1 MRKRTILTALTIPAV
16 SFPLMMAGT
25 AGAHGWVTSPPS
37 RSAYCAQGT
46 VTNCGE
52 IQWEPQSVEG
62 PKGFPA
68 RGPADGRLCAG
79 GNSRFAQLDDPR
91 GGAWPST
98 PVSSGSSKTFTWKLT
113 ARHATTTF
121 RYFVTKSSWNPS
133 QPITR
138 AQLESTP
145 FLSVPY
151 GGVQPGATVSHTG
164 TLPAGRS
171 GKAVIFAV
179 WDIADTGNAFYQC
192 TDVTF

>member
-37 RSAYCAQGT
+37 RAAYCAQGT
-46 VTNCGE
+46 VSNCGE

-79 GNSRFAQLDDPR
+79 GNSRFAELDDPR

-113 ARHATTTF
+113 ARHATTSF
-121 RYFVTKSSWNPS
+121 RYFITKSSWSPGQS
-133 QPITR
+133 ITR

-145 FLSVPY
+145 FLTVPY
-151 GGVQPGATVSHTG
+151 GGVQPAATVSHTG

>member
-37 RSAYCAQGT
+37 RAAYCAQGT

-68 RGPADGRLCAG
+68 GGPADGRLCAG
-79 GNSRFAQLDDPR
+79 GNSRFAPLDDPR

-121 RYFVTKSSWNPS
+121 RYFVTKASWNPS